1 MFLSGRVLVYN
12 VQGTGIS
19 AQKQQ
24 QERKEKKEEKEE
36 WDEKKKEGEEEE
48 EQELSFKLIIFLNS

>member
-19 AQKQQ
+19 AQKLQ
-24 QERKEKKEEKEE
+24 QERKKKEEKEE
-36 WDEKKKEGEEEE
+36 EWDEKKEEGEEEE
-48 EQELSFKLIIFLNS
+48 EQELSFKLITFLNS